1 MPAPD
6 DRRDSGASVDDAIF
20 APVKVRSARRPRLLA
35 AVVVGAL
42 GSIIG
47 IGALDRPPASAPEI
61 AVVASLGP
69 SATDAAVVVRA
80 SRPSPGATH
89 ASGPVPPARPA
100 GPLLLNI
107 TPVGSHL
114 WVHGDVHS
122 LAVARVLVSVE
133 DPAGNVAA
141 TASVR
146 IPGGSPAQRL
156 DPTPAFNV
164 HFSIPDEIQADGFI
178 VSATASNAA
187 GATLFTITKVM
198 AASTRPF

>member
-1 MPAPD
+1 MRAPD
-6 DRRDSGASVDDAIF
+6 DRRESGASADDAIF
-20 APVKVRSARRPRLLA
+20 APVKVRSALRPRLLA
-35 AVVVGAL
+35 ALVIGAL

-47 IGALDRPPASAPEI
+47 IGALDRPPGPAPEI
-61 AVVASLGP
+61 AVVASVGS

-80 SRPSPGATH
+80 SRPSPGATR
-89 ASGPVPPARPA
+89 ASGPVPRARPA
-100 GPLLLNI
+100 GPLLLNV

-146 IPGGSPAQRL
+146 VPGGSPAQRL

-178 VSATASNAA
+178 VSATALDA
-187 GATLFTITKVM
+187 GGHDLATLQQLVG
-198 AASTRPF
+198 RPPERP